1 MNEFK
6 LLLVQNIQINFKL
19 NVTYVPLAQ
28 ELELESNGKSVA
40 PGFKLP
46 RRRDCHASASDSDDE
61 RHRHVICGTLRLTAS
76 GRLAT
81 LSLSLQC
88 Q

>member
-6 LLLVQNIQINFKL
+6 LLLQNIQINFKL

-40 PGFKLP
+40 PGLSY
-46 RRRDCHASASDSDDE
+46 RDAVTVMPVPVT
-61 RHRHVICGTLRLTAS
+61 RMMNVTVT
-76 GRLAT
+76 
-81 LSLSLQC
+81 
-88 Q
+88 